1 LPSLTIENYSKT
13 IYQICSR
20 QQDRPAATG
29 QIAEA
34 LGVAPGTVTSMLK
47 TLAESGLARYT
58 PYEGVNLTDAGR
70 TLALRVLRRH
80 RLLELFLVR
89 TLDFSWDEVHDEAEH
104 LEHAVSDRLV
114 DRIDAFLGYPE
125 TDPHGDP
132 IPTAAGVVKKSP
144 SSSLADWDAGPP
156 FRLVRVL
163 EQSPEFLR
171 YLSQTGL
178 SLGAEGEVVAGR
190 PEAGVVTVRFNGRET
205 TMAREAAEKLLV
217 EPVENG
223 P

>member
-1 LPSLTIENYSKT
+1 MPSLTIENYSKT

-47 TLAESGLARYT
+47 TLAEAGLARYT

-114 DRIDAFLGYPE
+114 DRIDEFLGYPE
-125 TDPHGDP
+125 ADPHGDP
-132 IPTAAGVVKKSP
+132 IPTAAGVVKKSS
-144 SSSLADWDAGPP
+144 SSSLAEWEAGRP

-171 YLSQTGL
+171 YLSESGL
-178 SLGAEGEVVAGR
+178 ALGAQGVVVAGR
-190 PEAGVVTVRFNGRET
+190 PEAGVVTVRFSDKET

-217 EPVENG
+217 EPVES